1 MQQSQFDNAG
11 YGASRNSSPPIQMVE
26 LSERPS
32 SKTNAN
38 EYTPLTLQVSDR
50 ISESLLQQPITS
62 SVLGASEFNDDSL
75 DFFKVIF
82 EELNKINNFFI
93 GKLAQLQ
100 ILLEEITRLDVIF
113 IISVSL
119 SSAATIT
126 TTTTTF
132 ASDMTNTRVLLTIV
146 SILAPQHKLDCFTFP

>member
-1 MQQSQFDNAG
+1 
-11 YGASRNSSPPIQMVE
+11 MVE

-32 SKTNAN
+32 SKNAAN

-50 ISESLLQQPITS
+50 ISESLLQQPIAS
-62 SVLGASEFNDDSL
+62 SVLGVSEFNDDSL

-100 ILLEEITRLDVIF
+100 ILLEEITRLDLIF

-119 SSAATIT
+119 SSATTTSTT

-132 ASDMTNTRVLLTIV
+132 ASDMTNRVLLTIV
-146 SILAPQHKLDCFTFP
+146 SILAPQHKLDCVTVP